1 MAETRRVMISVPDNL
16 LQELDIIVKRDK
28 LNRSQLIREAVKV
41 YIGER
46 YNKQRSIVNKELMQR
61 GYVEMSEINLNLAN
75 EALNAENEA
84 VNVVEQ
90 MVCGA

>member
-16 LQELDIIVKRDK
+16 LQELDRIVKSDK
-28 LNRSQLIREAVKV
+28 LNRSQLIREAVKL

-46 YNKQRSIVNKELMQR
+46 YKKQRSTINKEHMQR
-61 GYVEMSEINLNLAN
+61 GYVEMSDINLSLAN

-84 VNVVEQ
+84 VTVVEQ

>member
-16 LQELDIIVKRDK
+16 LQELDRIVKSDK
-28 LNRSQLIREAVKV
+28 LNRSQLIREAVKL

-46 YNKQRSIVNKELMQR
+46 YKNQRSAINKEHMQR
-61 GYVEMSEINLNLAN
+61 GYVEMSEINLSLAN

-84 VNVVEQ
+84 VTVVEQ

>member
-28 LNRSQLIREAVKV
+28 LNRSQLIREAVKL

>member
-16 LQELDIIVKRDK
+16 LQELDKIVKNDK
-28 LNRSQLIREAVKV
+28 LNRSQLIREAVKL

-46 YNKQRSIVNKELMQR
+46 YKKQRSTINKEHMKI
-61 GYVEMSEINLNLAN
+61 GYVEMSEINLSLAN
-75 EALNAENEA
+75 EAINAENEA
-84 VNVVEQ
+84 VTVVEQ

>member
-1 MAETRRVMISVPDNL
+1 MAETRRVMISVPDKL

-28 LNRSQLIREAVKV
+28 LNRSQLIREAVKL

-46 YNKQRSIVNKELMQR
+46 YKQRSTVNKEHMQR
-61 GYVEMSEINLNLAN
+61 GYIEMSEINLSLAN